1 MPITNV
7 RYNESNRWK
16 EKVFFCFFSTEKIDN
31 TLVQT
36 NVSNNKTET
45 EIIQSKTK
53 NKASLRYYVHV
64 MKHKI

>member
-1 MPITNV
+1 MSDIM
-7 RYNESNRWK
+7 
-16 EKVFFCFFSTEKIDN
+16 KVIDGRKRCFFVFFSTEKIDN